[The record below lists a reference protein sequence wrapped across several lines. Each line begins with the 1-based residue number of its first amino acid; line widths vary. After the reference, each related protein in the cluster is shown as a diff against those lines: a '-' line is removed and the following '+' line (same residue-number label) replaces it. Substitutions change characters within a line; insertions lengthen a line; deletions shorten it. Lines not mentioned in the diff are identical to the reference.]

1 MKKLLLAT
9 AMAVAVIGTARA
21 NDIEPAPGLIDVP
34 TCDSEEVQELV
45 RSTKGMNGFSI
56 MAMRHIREVGYN
68 ANRRDCSAIVAT
80 NTGVLS
86 MTYTVTWFDK
96 LKGEIY
102 WQAQSLRPYS
112 GSEEDEPLFSDRPAK
127 PDAPEQDQDSS
138 SHP

>member
-1 MKKLLLAT
+1 MGDQTMKKFLLAT
-9 AMAVAVIGTARA
+9 AMAVAVIGTAHA
-21 NDIEPAPGLIDVP
+21 NDNDIDAAPGLIDVP

-45 RSTKGMNGFSI
+45 TSTKGLNGFSI

-112 GSEEDEPLFSDRPAK
+112 GSIPQDDPLFND
-127 PDAPEQDQDSS
+127 DN
-138 SHP
+138 